1 MLVPFVVY
9 FVAVCREN
17 DQHNGTPC
25 KHVHMI
31 DKEKNRMR
39 MGNPHHDR
47 APSRH
52 ALGLHHETGVDER
65 LEIHFVVVL
74 RDDDS
79 SERGGAEK

>member
-1 MLVPFVVY
+1 
-9 FVAVCREN
+9 
-17 DQHNGTPC
+17 
-25 KHVHMI
+25 
-31 DKEKNRMR
+31 MR

-65 LEIHFVVVL
+65 LEVHFVVVL